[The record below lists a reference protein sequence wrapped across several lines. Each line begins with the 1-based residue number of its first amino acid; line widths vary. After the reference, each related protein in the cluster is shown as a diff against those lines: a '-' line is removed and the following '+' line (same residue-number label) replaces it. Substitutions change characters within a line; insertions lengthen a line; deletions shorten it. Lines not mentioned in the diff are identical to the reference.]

1 MFEMIEASFSFS
13 NIESEGSESSE
24 GITDK
29 TPYTLTK
36 L

>member
-1 MFEMIEASFSFS
+1 MGCEF
-13 NIESEGSESSE
+13 NIQTKFVESEGSESSE